1 MISHHSPC
9 SIEHL
14 IHELD
19 IQDTSA
25 PLSQA
30 DTQGGS
36 DPESN
41 RSMHFSELVMT
52 VPPETNA
59 FCFTLL
65 WTLKNKGVVQN
76 WRWEDG
82 VLRVWADTD
91 LLSFQSSNTECCG
104 GSWLLRL
111 IQATQHCDDQLMYSC
126 ARPEI
131 FAFDEEA
138 ATDFSYLGCDY
149 SQSMMQTA

>member
-1 MISHHSPC
+1 MNSYQKLC
-9 SIEHL
+9 SIEQL

-30 DTQGGS
+30 DTQGCS
-36 DPESN
+36 ESESN

-59 FCFTLL
+59 FCSTLL

-91 LLSFQSSNTECCG
+91 ALSYQTSNTECCG

-111 IQATQHCDDQLMYSC
+111 IQATQHFDDQQMNLS
-126 ARPEI
+126 ARPDF
-131 FAFDEEA
+131 FAFGEEA

-149 SQSMMQTA
+149 GLSMMQAA

>member
-1 MISHHSPC
+1 MISHQNIC
-9 SIEHL
+9 SIEYL

-19 IQDTSA
+19 IEDTSA

-30 DTQGGS
+30 DTQGS
-36 DPESN
+36 SEPESY
-41 RSMHFSELVMT
+41 RPMHFSELVMT

-65 WTLKNKGVVQN
+65 WTLKNKGIVQN

-91 LLSFQSSNTECCG
+91 LLSCQSSNTECCG

-111 IQATQHCDDQLMYSC
+111 IQATQNCDDQHMNLS

-131 FAFDEEA
+131 FAFGEDA